1 MSREKTSGSKRVLPF
16 IIIVGVLVAAVVGG
30 VLALRKD
37 EAKPAASSSTAPPS
51 SGTTATQPASST
63 SSAPRRESPGAQPPH
78 MKGRQ
83 SAPVVLEEFGDYQCP
98 PCAQIY
104 PEVERVREEFGGRV
118 RFVFR
123 HYPLTRIHPH
133 ALLAAHAAESAGLQ
147 GKFWDMHRL
156 LYENQTAWSNTPD
169 PRPAFDAYARR
180 LGLDAERFRRDLGGA
195 DADARLA
202 ADVGRARSV
211 GVESTPT
218 FFVNG
223 RKLTAADASPAGL
236 RSAIRRALGR

>member
-1 MSREKTSGSKRVLPF
+1 MTTKKQTRKKAPARRPVLPLVL
-16 IIIVGVLVAAVVGG
+16 IGVVLLAAVGAG
-30 VLALRKD
+30 AWYLR
-37 EAKPAASSSTAPPS
+37 
-51 SGTTATQPASST
+51 SG
-63 SSAPRRESPGAQPPH
+63 RESVGTVAQGEPGARPERAL
-78 MKGRQ
+78 GAEN
-83 SAPVVLEEFGDYQCP
+83 APVTLEEFGDYQCP

-118 RFVFR
+118 RLVFR

-147 GKFWDMHRL
+147 GKFWEMHRL

-195 DADARLA
+195 DADARLV

-223 RKLTAADASPAGL
+223 RKLTAADTSPAGL
-236 RSAIRRALGR
+236 RSAIRRALEQ

>member
-1 MSREKTSGSKRVLPF
+1 MTKKQSSKKQRAARRPVPPLVL
-16 IIIVGVLVAAVVGG
+16 IGVVLLAAVGAG
-30 VLALRKD
+30 AWYLR
-37 EAKPAASSSTAPPS
+37 TA
-51 SGTTATQPASST
+51 
-63 SSAPRRESPGAQPPH
+63 RESVGSVAQGEPGAQPARAL
-78 MKGRQ
+78 GAET
-83 SAPVVLEEFGDYQCP
+83 APVTLEEFGDYQCP

-118 RFVFR
+118 RLVFR

-147 GKFWDMHRL
+147 GKFWEMHRL

-195 DADARLA
+195 EADARLV

-223 RKLTAADASPAGL
+223 RKLAATDYTPAGL
-236 RSAIRRALGR
+236 RSAIRRALGQ